1 MDILHTHECVYHIR
15 VPFLLFWVC
24 HSFAFRVG
32 GNSSVAQGA
41 PSEKDSQVLE
51 TTTKAQAAFSQAALF
66 FCHSPTV
73 VW

>member
-1 MDILHTHECVYHIR
+1 
-15 VPFLLFWVC
+15 VPFLFFWVC

-66 FCHSPTV
+66 VFFFCHGPRPWCGSGG
-73 VW
+73 